1 MSLGCEGTVITTYTR
16 IALLSDVHG
25 NLPALMAVLADVAA
39 SDVDAV
45 VNLGCL
51 TFGPQP
57 SEVVRQ
63 LLGCGLPVHSVRG
76 NGERAVLEMTYD
88 GRECTHR
95 DTFVVSAHDPEALEF
110 VAGTRPLVRFEI
122 EGLGQV
128 VACHGSP
135 RSDVELVT
143 PETPEPRLRAAMA
156 GLEDCAVVASGH
168 THLQFVRP
176 LPGLLSVNPG
186 SVGLPYHDG
195 PPGARW
201 MVMDAGGAHARVTA
215 YDLDAA
221 VRAVEDLGYPAA
233 DRWRESLLR
242 PPRFAEIVADAESRE
257 FSD

>member
-1 MSLGCEGTVITTYTR
+1 MGTFARV
-16 IALLSDVHG
+16 ALLSDVHG
-25 NLPALMAVLADVAA
+25 NLPALEAVLADVTEAE
-39 SDVDAV
+39 VDAV

-57 SEVVRQ
+57 SEVVRA

-88 GRECTHR
+88 GREGTDR
-95 DTFVVSAHDPEALEF
+95 DTFVVSAHDPSALEF
-110 VAGTRPLVRFEI
+110 VAGTQPLVRFEI
-122 EGLGQV
+122 EGLGPV

-143 PETPEPRLRAAMA
+143 SETPEPRLREALA
-156 GLEDCAVVASGH
+156 GFEDCVVVASGH
-168 THLQFVRP
+168 THLQFVRR
-176 LPGLLSVNPG
+176 LPGVVSLNPG

-201 MVMDAGGAHARVTA
+201 MVLDAAAAQPRIA
-215 YDLDAA
+215 PYDVEAA